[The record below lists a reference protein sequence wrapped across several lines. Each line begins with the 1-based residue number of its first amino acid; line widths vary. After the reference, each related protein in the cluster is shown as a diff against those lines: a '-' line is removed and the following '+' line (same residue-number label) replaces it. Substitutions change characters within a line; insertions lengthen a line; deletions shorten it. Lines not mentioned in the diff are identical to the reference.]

1 MRVAVVARHSL
12 TAARDTLVALDDWLR
27 SHNVDVAWTTEAA
40 ALMPPTERAIIDRED
55 IASDSDLVIVLGG
68 DGTLL
73 AAAQII
79 AKSGRDVPILGVNF
93 GSLGFLTEITLA
105 ELYPALEA
113 TLEGRAT
120 IETRTML

>member
-12 TAARDTLVALDDWLR
+12 TAALDTLVELDHWLR
-27 SHNVDVAWTTEAA
+27 SHDIDVVWTAEAA
-40 ALMPPTERAIIDRED
+40 ALMPPADRAIIDRED
-55 IASDSDLVIVLGG
+55 IARDSDLVVVLGG

-93 GSLGFLTEITLA
+93 GSL
-105 ELYPALEA
+105 
-113 TLEGRAT
+113 
-120 IETRTML
+120 